1 MSLAS
6 QATKRN
12 SLFQLEVVRERKEGR
27 NEVFY
32 ITTHSTRNSLF
43 LLEVVGER
51 RKDGRKCFI

>member
-12 SLFQLEVVRERKEGR
+12 SLFQLEVVREGRK
-27 NEVFY
+27 EVFY

-43 LLEVVGER
+43 LHEVVGER